1 MAEDVVR
8 KQKGIALIIEG
19 LETILASV
27 IVILVFFAG
36 VEYLVNVIKVAITEG
51 VDKEFILF
59 TLDTI
64 LLLVLAIDILRTLLT
79 AILSRFLPIRIVIE
93 AAMIA
98 VLREIIS
105 IEVRQLDYKMI
116 VALTISLIGLGIL
129 WSMVY
134 SREQKL
140 RQASGSHGRV
150 KSKEE
155 GRRQAGVTS

>member
-1 MAEDVVR
+1 MVEDAVR
-8 KQKGIALIIEG
+8 KQRGIALIIES

-36 VEYLVNVIKVAITEG
+36 TEYLINVVEVAITKG
-51 VDKEFILF
+51 VDKEFILL

-116 VALTISLIGLGIL
+116 VALTISLIGLGML

-140 RQASGSHGRV
+140 SQAGTSRGGAE
-150 KSKEE
+150 SKEE
-155 GRRQAGVTS
+155 ERAR

>member
-1 MAEDVVR
+1 MAEDLVR
-8 KQKGIALIIEG
+8 KQRGIALVIEG

-36 VEYLVNVIKVAITEG
+36 VEYLINVIKVAITKG

-116 VALTISLIGLGIL
+116 IALTISLIGLGLL

-140 RQASGSHGRV
+140 RQAGTSRGRAE
-150 KSKEE
+150 SKEE
-155 GRRQAGVTS
+155 ESVR